1 MNKRILIISND
12 MPLALGLYSGLCQ
25 EGAAEIQIDYEPN
38 GTLAYSSIK
47 DTEPDLLVVDIE
59 TPGLSASWVSLQ
71 LEGTTI
77 KDEIPTVGISRLLNN
92 EEREILTD
100 LTGVQIHP
108 GNVSLTDLK
117 KNIMAT
123 LVQ

>member
-12 MPLALGLYSGLCQ
+12 IPLALGLYSGLCQ
-25 EGAAEIQIDYEPN
+25 EEATEMHIDYEPN

-47 DTEPDLLVVDIE
+47 DMKPDLLFVDIE
-59 TPGLSASWVSLQ
+59 THGLVSSWVSLQ

-77 KDEIPTVGISRLLNN
+77 KDEIPVVAISRLLNN

-117 KNIMAT
+117 KNIMTT